1 MADDKSC
8 AEANVTTS
16 LWAVPAAAAVLLLQA
31 TSNSNSKDS
40 DNSKFLMID

>member
-16 LWAVPAAAAVLLLQA
+16 LWAVPAAAVLLLLQA
-31 TSNSNSKDS
+31 TSNKDR
-40 DNSKFLMID
+40 DNSKFLMIVLSE